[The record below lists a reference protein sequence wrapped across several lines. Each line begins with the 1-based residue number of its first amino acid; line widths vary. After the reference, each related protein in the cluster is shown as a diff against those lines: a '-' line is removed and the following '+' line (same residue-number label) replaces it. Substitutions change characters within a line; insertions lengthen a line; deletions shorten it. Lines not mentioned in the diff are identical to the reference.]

1 MCCSLPVNLNFFPF
15 SVCSCNWTFGFYR
28 TVCFIYRV
36 ACEFCDEA
44 GHEDIVTK
52 LVEVI
57 NLRFQY

>member
-1 MCCSLPVNLNFFPF
+1 MCCSLPVNLNFFL
-15 SVCSCNWTFGFYR
+15 SLIAHATGLYR
-28 TVCFIYRV
+28 TVCFIHRV

-44 GHEDIVTK
+44 GHDDIVTK